1 MTRFVLVAGTTK
13 TARIDGISAAGADP
27 DLVAHTPSADAELI
41 EYGHLVRAPSFPVSP
56 TGCPTP
62 AAVTRAV
69 RERVGFE
76 TLIVDAGLAEPTGA
90 PTVGVGAN
98 PGRDIREADPVPTAP
113 GAWVA
118 ARELGSALPDDELV
132 IGETIPGGT
141 TTALGVV
148 RALGVE
154 GGSEVSET
162 PRITGEA
169 GDSRPAADD
178 GDAVDVPVSSSLPE
192 NPLDLKRRVVDAAFE
207 ASDLAPGDAAYH
219 PELAVRFLGDPVL
232 ATVAG
237 LTAGALESGTE
248 VILGGGTQMLAAAAL
263 VRHAGVAAPLSMATT
278 TYVAADA
285 DIEAAAAALDCDL
298 AVTDPGFEGRDD
310 PLARDAAG
318 EAKEGAGMG
327 GALRL
332 AERAGAIAGVADGTL
347 EVVERVN
354 GSYGP

>member
-1 MTRFVLVAGTTK
+1 VTRFVLVAGTTK

-41 EYGHLVRAPSFPVSP
+41 EYGHLVRAPSLPVSP

-76 TLIVDAGLAEPTGA
+76 TLVVDAGLAEPTGA
-90 PTVGVGAN
+90 PTVGVGAT
-98 PGRDIREADPVPTAP
+98 PGRDIRETDPVPTAP

-118 ARELGSALPDDELV
+118 ARDLGSALPDDELV

-141 TTALGVV
+141 TTALGVF
-148 RALGVE
+148 RALGV
-154 GGSEVSET
+154 GGEE
-162 PRITGEA
+162 
-169 GDSRPAADD
+169 AADF
-178 GDAVDVPVSSSLPE
+178 PVSSSLPE
-192 NPLDLKRRVVDAAFE
+192 NPLDLKRAVVDAAFE

-237 LTAGALESGTE
+237 LAAGALESGTE

-263 VRHAGVAAPLSMATT
+263 VRHAGVAAPLSIATT

-285 DIEAAAAALDCDL
+285 DLDAAAAALDCDL
-298 AVTDPGFEGRDD
+298 VVTDPGFEGRDD
-310 PLARDAAG
+310 PLARYAAG

-332 AERAGAIAGVADGTL
+332 AERAGALTGVADGTL

>member
-1 MTRFVLVAGTTK
+1 MTRFALVAGTTG

-27 DLVAHTPSADAELI
+27 DLMAHTPSADAELI
-41 EYGHLVRAPSFPVSP
+41 EYGHLVRAPVVPVSP

-76 TLIVDAGLAEPTGA
+76 TLVVDAGLAEPTGA
-90 PTVGVGAN
+90 PAVDVGAK
-98 PGRDIREADPVPTAP
+98 PGRDIRETDPVPTAP

-118 ARELGSALPDDELV
+118 ARELGRALPDDELV

-141 TTALGVV
+141 TTALGVC
-148 RALGVE
+148 RALGV
-154 GGSEVSET
+154 
-162 PRITGEA
+162 
-169 GDSRPAADD
+169 
-178 GDAVDVPVSSSLPE
+178 DVGVSSSLPE
-192 NPLDLKRRVVDAAFE
+192 NPLALKREVVEAAFE
-207 ASDLAPGDAAYH
+207 ASELDPGEAAYR

-232 ATVAG
+232 AVVAG

-263 VRHAGVAAPLSMATT
+263 VRHAGVADPLTVAST
-278 TYVAADA
+278 TYVAADT
-285 DIEAAAAALDCDL
+285 DFREVAAGLDCE
-298 AVTDPGFEGRDD
+298 AVVTDPGFDGRSDA
-310 PLARDAAG
+310 LSRYAAG

-332 AERAGAIAGVADGTL
+332 AERAGVLDAVGDGTL
-347 EVVERVN
+347 EVVERMN
-354 GSYGP
+354 SADGS

>member
-1 MTRFVLVAGTTK
+1 VTRFVLVAGTTK

-69 RERVGFE
+69 RERVDFE
-76 TLIVDAGLAEPTGA
+76 TLVVDAGLAEPTGA
-90 PTVGVGAN
+90 PTVGVGAT
-98 PGRDIREADPVPTAP
+98 PGRDIRETEPVPTAP

-118 ARELGSALPDDELV
+118 ARELGGALPEDELV

-141 TTALGVV
+141 TTALGVF
-148 RALGVE
+148 RALGV
-154 GGSEVSET
+154 GSEG
-162 PRITGEA
+162 RGR
-169 GDSRPAADD
+169 GDAADF
-178 GDAVDVPVSSSLPE
+178 PVSSSLPE
-192 NPLDLKRRVVDAAFE
+192 NPLDLKREVIDAAFE

-248 VILGGGTQMLAAAAL
+248 VTLGGGTQMLAAAAL
-263 VRHAGVAAPLSMATT
+263 VRHAGVAAPLSIATT

-285 DIEAAAAALDCDL
+285 DLDAAAAALDCDL
-298 AVTDPGFEGRDD
+298 VVTDPGFEGRDD
-310 PLARDAAG
+310 PLARYAAG

-332 AERAGAIAGVADGTL
+332 AERAGALTGVADGTL